1 MPTEDN
7 KSTVRRLIEEGWNQ
21 GKIAVFDELAA
32 PNWIHHDPAQPHVR
46 TLEDF
51 KRNVAAT
58 RSAFPDIHFTIE
70 DVIAEGDKVILR
82 WIRRGAHTGDLVT
95 PVMRLPATGKQ
106 VTVTG
111 MTIFRF
117 ADGKVVE
124 TWNQSDR
131 LGLFQQLGL
140 IPVPQ
145 PVG

>member
-1 MPTEDN
+1 MSTETN
-7 KSTVRRLIEEGWNQ
+7 KATVRRIIEEGWNE

-32 PNWIHHDPAQPHVR
+32 PNWIHHDPGRPHVR
-46 TLEDF
+46 TLEDY
-51 KRNVAAT
+51 KRHVTAT

-70 DVIAEGDKVILR
+70 DLIAEGDQVVLR
-82 WIRRGAHTGDLVT
+82 WMRRGTHTGDLVT
-95 PVMRLPATGKQ
+95 PTVRLPATGKQ

-111 MTIFRF
+111 ITIFRF

-124 TWNQSDR
+124 TWNQPDS
-131 LGLFQQLGL
+131 LGMFQQLGL